1 VGRTQTARAT
11 KYIEFHGGV
20 RLPHVYLPAPTLH
33 ITESAASGWL
43 PQAGAAH
50 GEEATAA
57 GANSN
62 IETIGN
68 RNQDCTLTIL
78 NPKP

>member
-1 VGRTQTARAT
+1 VGRTQSARAT

-20 RLPHVYLPAPTLH
+20 RLPHVYLPARSLH
-33 ITESAASGWL
+33 HIESTAGGWL

-62 IETIGN
+62 SARACVLGPRTA
-68 RNQDCTLTIL
+68 DS
-78 NPKP
+78 